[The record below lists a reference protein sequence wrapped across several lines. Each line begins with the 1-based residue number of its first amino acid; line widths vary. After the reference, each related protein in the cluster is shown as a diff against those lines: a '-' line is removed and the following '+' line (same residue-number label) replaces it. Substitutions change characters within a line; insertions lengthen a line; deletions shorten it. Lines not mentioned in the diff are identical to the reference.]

1 MRKSVAIERIEKE
14 METLS
19 VKALQEVRDFIKT
32 LKIKKSTKEVQKKK
46 LYNVFDEIVDTATD
60 VGIKDWSRN
69 HNHYLYGTDKR

>member
-1 MRKSVAIERIEKE
+1 MRKSVAVEKIEREIAA
-14 METLS
+14 LP

>member
-1 MRKSVAIERIEKE
+1 MRKSVAVEKIEREIAV
-14 METLS
+14 LP

-60 VGIKDWSRN
+60 IGIKDWSRN
-69 HNHYLYGTDKR
+69 HNHYLCGTDRR